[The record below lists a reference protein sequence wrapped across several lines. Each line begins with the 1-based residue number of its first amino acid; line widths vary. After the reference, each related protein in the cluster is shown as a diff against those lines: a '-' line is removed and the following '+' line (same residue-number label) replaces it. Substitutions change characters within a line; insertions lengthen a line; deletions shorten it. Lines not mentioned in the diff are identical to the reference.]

1 MSKVHLC
8 LVLTLSVLLVSCAQ
22 PPFGNTKALTAEAAR
37 FGVSR
42 HFLLSAESA
51 GYSPRI
57 RHGKT
62 AFCTHRSTFSYIPRL
77 QCFGTSALEG
87 RLQQQAR
94 FRRSVRN
101 AVRSS
106 PTSSSTG

>member
-1 MSKVHLC
+1 MNKMHPSV
-8 LVLTLSVLLVSCAQ
+8 VLAVSVLLTGCAQ
-22 PPFGNTKALTAEAAR
+22 PPFGNTQALTAEAHR

-42 HFLLSAESA
+42 DLLLRAESA

-57 RHGKT
+57 RHGRT
-62 AFCTHRSTFSYIPRL
+62 AFCTHQSAFSYIPRL
-77 QCFGTSALEG
+77 QCFDTNAMEG